1 MRPIVAWYVAGSA
14 SNRAMAGSQPDSH
27 TTRMVTQL
35 NSTARYIMSQAFAPS
50 TTIITYQRAASLYQ
64 IFCTKTGKALPGYP
78 LNFQDAI
85 QFIAFLFQCK
95 SPQIQFRRI
104 WQPLL
109 QLINYTEG
117 WTFLDHLLLRN
128 CLRVCTGFGVV
139 LTCACQFK
147 LIYCTHLLIPRRTS
161 CKQYICRLC

>member
-1 MRPIVAWYVAGSA
+1 MRPIVAWYVAESA
-14 SNRAMAGSQPDSH
+14 SDRAMAGSQPDSH
-27 TTRMVTQL
+27 TTRMASQL

-50 TTIITYQRAASLYQ
+50 TTITYQRAASLYQ

-78 LNFQDAI
+78 LSSKM
-85 QFIAFLFQCK
+85 LF
-95 SPQIQFRRI
+95 SSSHFYFNVNGSQIPFRRI

-109 QLINYTEG
+109 QLINCTEG
-117 WTFLDHLLLRN
+117 WTILDHLLLRN
-128 CLRVCTGFGVV
+128 CLRMCTRFGVV